1 MVQGAKKVYTNFL
14 SQALFEGQIFT
25 AAKTSESGAGEVSPV
40 MDEVA
45 KLYKL
50 FREAKFNHNPGIEAY
65 EKLGENWLGNVQWVS
80 GL

>member
-1 MVQGAKKVYTNFL
+1 
-14 SQALFEGQIFT
+14 
-25 AAKTSESGAGEVSPV
+25 